1 MFGCLRVDAH
11 GNKCRPKRRVNVCW
25 DKISA
30 LDNEERAR
38 LREEEEPSE
47 AEQEKIDDGYDS
59 TSVGS
64 TDDEGTDDESAGLP
78 TPIIMQYCR
87 ELNLYGY
94 ADWQKLDS
102 LPRREWKDLAH
113 NVGILPEHERH
124 LCRALGVRGRRRN
137 RSRRPS
143 SETLLRSPTPPPGA
157 KLGANTPG
165 RLMRPLPDPGMA
177 KRAAASPSGEDDL
190 ALLASASSLDSDE
203 EPGDDD
209 DDDRLSSSSWTSS
222 AARYLAAS

>member
-78 TPIIMQYCR
+78 TPIY
-87 ELNLYGY
+87 
-94 ADWQKLDS
+94 
-102 LPRREWKDLAH
+102 
-113 NVGILPEHERH
+113 
-124 LCRALGVRGRRRN
+124 
-137 RSRRPS
+137 
-143 SETLLRSPTPPPGA
+143 
-157 KLGANTPG
+157 
-165 RLMRPLPDPGMA
+165 RPL
-177 KRAAASPSGEDDL
+177 
-190 ALLASASSLDSDE
+190 
-203 EPGDDD
+203 
-209 DDDRLSSSSWTSS
+209 
-222 AARYLAAS
+222 